1 MSDMF
6 GDDNNDSRDSN
17 DFAKMFEQSL
27 GKQQKSYDKGARV
40 TAEIMTLGKQNVFVL
55 IDGREGV
62 VPRED
67 FKKDGVETPI
77 KVGDKIDLFVTK
89 VTESLLELTTKASH
103 QSLGEDL
110 EEAFDFETPVEGKV
124 IEVVNGGYRVEVLH
138 KLAFCPFSQMDSKP
152 TTDNSI
158 YVGKKF
164 SFLIT
169 KYEGGRNIVLSRRR
183 LLDLEKAETEGQF
196 LEKTKVGDMLEGT
209 VTRLEKFGAFVELA
223 SGVEGLIHI
232 SELGWSRV
240 AHPSEVIAPGDRVT
254 VKVIELHEDDAG
266 RLRISLSRKQADQ
279 NPWEEVQKDFPVG
292 TSVMGTIRSSERF
305 GLLIEIKPGIVGL
318 LPKSSFKESSLER
331 ELETKK
337 PGEKLKV
344 IVQLVNPQDRR
355 ISLGL
360 PREQDDTSWQEYS
373 KGSPGGGSGFGTLGD
388 QLQGLLKKK

>member
-6 GDDNNDSRDSN
+6 GDDNRDPKDSN

-27 GKQQKSYDKGARV
+27 GRQQKSYEKGARV
-40 TAEIMTLGKQNVFVL
+40 TAEVMTIGKQNVFVL

-62 VPRED
+62 VARED
-67 FKKDGVETPI
+67 FKKDGVEAPL
-77 KVGDKIDLFVTK
+77 KVNDKLELYVTK
-89 VTESLLELTTKASH
+89 VTDSLLELTTKASH
-103 QSLGEDL
+103 KSLGEDL

-152 TTDNSI
+152 ATDNSI
-158 YVGKKF
+158 YVGKKY

-183 LLDLEKAETEGQF
+183 LLDLEKAETEGTF
-196 LEKTKVGDMLEGT
+196 LQKTKVGDMLSGR
-209 VTRLEKFGAFVELA
+209 VMRLEKFGAFVELA
-223 SGVEGLIHI
+223 AGVEGLVHI

-240 AHPSEVIAPGDRVT
+240 AHPSEVIAVGDEVS
-254 VKVIELHEDDAG
+254 VKVLELSEDDAG

-279 NPWEEVQKDFPVG
+279 DPWLEVQKDFPVG
-292 TSVMGTIRSSERF
+292 TAVVGTIKSSERF

-318 LPKSSFKESSLER
+318 LPKSSFKESSMER

-337 PGEKLKV
+337 AGEKLKV
-344 IVQLVNPQDRR
+344 LVQLVNSQDRR

-360 PREQDDTSWQEYS
+360 PREQDDVSWQEYTKNS
-373 KGSPGGGSGFGTLGD
+373 HSGFGTLGD
-388 QLQGLLKKK
+388 QLQSLMKKK